1 MSGAEANLY
10 LVVEDGPLAADAVTV
25 RLGAGFGL
33 PDLAVGA
40 SDCGQYLML
49 TCGGELVALIG
60 AMGSDVETVEFADG
74 SRCRVEE
81 LLKRGAESS

>member
-1 MSGAEANLY
+1 MSGAAANLY
-10 LVVEDGPLAADAVTV
+10 LVAEGGPLAADAMTV
-25 RLGAGFGL
+25 RLGAGLGL

-49 TCGGELVALIG
+49 TCGGELIALIG

-74 SRCRVEE
+74 SRYRVEE
-81 LLKRGAESS
+81 LMDRVAG

>member
-1 MSGAEANLY
+1 MKSRRWRNGSRRGELIGKQR
-10 LVVEDGPLAADAVTV
+10 DADPFNCKG
-25 RLGAGFGL
+25 LGL

-40 SDCGQYLML
+40 SDCGQYLIL

-74 SRCRVEE
+74 SRYRVEE
-81 LLKRGAESS
+81 LMDRVAG

>member
-1 MSGAEANLY
+1 VSGAAANLH
-10 LVVEDGPLAADAVTV
+10 LVVEGDALAAGAGTV
-25 RLGAGFGL
+25 RLGAGLGL

-49 TCGGELVALIG
+49 TCGGELIALIG

-74 SRCRVEE
+74 SRYGVEE
-81 LLKRGAESS
+81 LMDWVAG

>member
-1 MSGAEANLY
+1 MSAAAADLY
-10 LVVEDGPLAADAVTV
+10 LVAGGGLLAADAMTV

-33 PDLAVGA
+33 PDIAVGA

-49 TCGGELVALIG
+49 TCGGELIALIG

-74 SRCRVEE
+74 SRYRVDE
-81 LLKRGAESS
+81 LMDRVAG

>member
-1 MSGAEANLY
+1 MSGAVANLS
-10 LVVEDGPLAADAVTV
+10 LVAEGGPLATDAMTV

-33 PDLAVGA
+33 PDLAIGA

-49 TCGGELVALIG
+49 TCGGELIALIG

-74 SRCRVEE
+74 SRYRVEE
-81 LLKRGAESS
+81 LMDRVAG

>member
-1 MSGAEANLY
+1 MSAAAADLY
-10 LVVEDGPLAADAVTV
+10 LVAGGDPLAADAMTV

-33 PDLAVGA
+33 PDLAIDA

-49 TCGGELVALIG
+49 TCDGELIALIG

-74 SRCRVEE
+74 SRYRVEE
-81 LLKRGAESS
+81 LMDRVAG

>member
-1 MSGAEANLY
+1 MTGAVANLY
-10 LVVEDGPLAADAVTV
+10 LVAEGGTLAADAMTV

-33 PDLAVGA
+33 PDLAVGT

-49 TCGGELVALIG
+49 TCGGELIALIG

-74 SRCRVEE
+74 SRYRVEE
-81 LLKRGAESS
+81 LMDRVAG